1 MKYKKEIFLKDG
13 RACVLRN
20 GTGSDAAEIYR
31 AFNLAHGE
39 TEFLLSYPDENSF
52 DIPQEEQF
60 LSEKERGE
68 REIELCAVLEG
79 RIVGT
84 AGIEAVGTKD
94 KVKHRAGFGI
104 SIEKAFW
111 GLGIG
116 RALTQACIECAGAAG
131 YSQLE
136 LDVVGTN
143 ERAVSLY
150 KSMGF
155 VEYGRNPRGFRTRDG
170 QWQEL
175 ILMRL
180 ELEGSA

>member
-1 MKYKKEIFLKDG
+1 MRYYKEILLKDG
-13 RACVLRN
+13 RPCILRN

-31 AFNLAHGE
+31 SFDLTHGE

-52 DIPQEEQF
+52 DIPQEGQF
-60 LSEKERGE
+60 LAEKEQGE

-84 AGIEAVGTKD
+84 AGIEAIGTKD

-104 SIEKAFW
+104 SVEKAAW
-111 GLGIG
+111 GLGLG
-116 RALTQACIECAGAAG
+116 RALTLASIECAKAAG

-136 LDVVGTN
+136 LDVVGAN
-143 ERAVSLY
+143 ERAISLY
-150 KSMGF
+150 KSLGF
-155 VEYGRNPRGFRTRDG
+155 IEYGRNPRGFRTRAGD
-170 QWQEL
+170 WQTL

-180 ELEGSA
+180 ELA